1 MSELTDQ
8 ACDTICRLCGQGDSQ
23 RTTGNMER
31 AADELMRAYMGLD
44 DEAWLDEDPKY
55 LDFLATVGKGLK
67 TTAGKTV
74 SYDADCLTRFSDGLN
89 LGFKFH
95 PLFIKRKPLM
105 VYPQQ
110 AI

>member
-1 MSELTDQ
+1 
-8 ACDTICRLCGQGDSQ
+8 
-23 RTTGNMER
+23 
-31 AADELMRAYMGLD
+31 MRAYMDLY

-74 SYDADCLTRFSDGLN
+74 SYDADCLTCFSDGLN

-95 PLFIKRKPLM
+95 LLFIKRKPLM

-110 AI
+110 AIQSILRLSAQKRLFTATMN

>member
-74 SYDADCLTRFSDGLN
+74 SYDADCLTRF
-89 LGFKFH
+89 
-95 PLFIKRKPLM
+95 
-105 VYPQQ
+105 
-110 AI
+110 

>member
-1 MSELTDQ
+1 
-8 ACDTICRLCGQGDSQ
+8 
-23 RTTGNMER
+23 MER
-31 AADELMRAYMGLD
+31 AADELMRAYMDLY

-74 SYDADCLTRFSDGLN
+74 SYDADCLTRFSDDLN

-95 PLFIKRKPLM
+95 PLFIN
-105 VYPQQ
+105 PQTDVTRRLVESYFGKILDET
-110 AI
+110 AWVKDKNTH

>member
-1 MSELTDQ
+1 
-8 ACDTICRLCGQGDSQ
+8 
-23 RTTGNMER
+23 MER

-44 DEAWLDEDPKY
+44 DEAWLDEDSKY

-74 SYDADCLTRFSDGLN
+74 SYDTDCLTRFSDGLN

-105 VYPQQ
+105 GYPQQ
-110 AI
+110 AIQSILRLSAQKRLFTATMN